1 MSCNAKKDP
10 NGTWR
15 IQYRWTDWTGT
26 KKKSQKRGFKTKKEA
41 EEWYAH
47 FMLQQSSDP
56 TMTLADFWEIYKADM
71 EKRLR
76 KTTMKQKEYVMNDKV
91 LPYFGKTPINEI
103 TAPMIRKWQ
112 GEMMDKGFKPT
123 YLKTIHNQLS
133 AILNYAVNFYDLRS
147 NPCRK
152 AGSMGKSKAD
162 ERPYWTLEEFQK
174 FSDAIMDK
182 QDSWIAFQIL
192 FWTGMRIGELLAL
205 QVKDIDFEQGTITV
219 DESLTRLDGEDLI
232 TAPKTESSVRVITIH
247 KELQEELKE
256 YIATLYHVRPGTRL
270 FAGRTKEMKRG
281 IKMSGVKKITVHCTR
296 HSHASRSE
304 IDEMKDRDILGFSM
318 VENKDSFLLAVAMG
332 GDSPEAVKSKDGWF
346 LMKNLKTTD
355 KALLAAVLLGTANDD
370 SDVDAFADIEKA
382 LDLCE
387 QCAESG
393 FKDLRKRIIDA
404 GKDREILERRMMKE
418 LDLLYTTNVEADI

>member
-1 MSCNAKKDP
+1 MHELQCKERSQWYVADTISLDRLDGNQKE
-10 NGTWR
+10 
-15 IQYRWTDWTGT
+15 IT
-26 KKKSQKRGFKTKKEA
+26 KKSFKTKKEA

-47 FMLQQSSDP
+47 FVLQHSSDP

-112 GEMMDKGFKPT
+112 GEMMEKGFKPT

-205 QVKDIDFEQGTITV
+205 QVKDIDFKQGTITV

-270 FAGRTKEMKRG
+270 FAGRTKSFFEHEMERG

-296 HSHASRSE
+296 HSHAS
-304 IDEMKDRDILGFSM
+304 MLVQMGFSP
-318 VENKDSFLLAVAMG
+318 VEIAKRLGHGKVTTTIETYCHQSMDAQ
-332 GDSPEAVKSKDGWF
+332 VKIADR
-346 LMKNLKTTD
+346 
-355 KALLAAVLLGTANDD
+355 LGK
-370 SDVDAFADIEKA
+370 VERG
-382 LDLCE
+382 E
-387 QCAESG
+387 ESG
-393 FKDLRKRIIDA
+393 
-404 GKDREILERRMMKE
+404 
-418 LDLLYTTNVEADI
+418 V

>member
-1 MSCNAKKDP
+1 MHELQCKERSQWYVADTISLDRLDGNQKE
-10 NGTWR
+10 
-15 IQYRWTDWTGT
+15 IT
-26 KKKSQKRGFKTKKEA
+26 KKSFKTKKEA

-47 FMLQQSSDP
+47 FVLQHSSDP

-112 GEMMDKGFKPT
+112 GEMIEKGFKPT

-182 QDSWIAFQIL
+182 QDSWLAFQIL

-219 DESLTRLDGEDLI
+219 DESFTRLDGEDLI

-256 YIATLYHVRPGTRL
+256 YIAILYHVRPGTRL
-270 FAGRTKEMKRG
+270 FAGRTKSFFEHEMERG
-281 IKMSGVKKITVHCTR
+281 IKLSGVKKITVHCTR
-296 HSHASRSE
+296 HSHASMLVQ
-304 IDEMKDRDILGFSM
+304 IGFSP
-318 VENKDSFLLAVAMG
+318 VEIAKRLGHGKVTTTIETYCHQSMDAQ
-332 GDSPEAVKSKDGWF
+332 VKIADR
-346 LMKNLKTTD
+346 
-355 KALLAAVLLGTANDD
+355 LGK
-370 SDVDAFADIEKA
+370 VERG
-382 LDLCE
+382 E
-387 QCAESG
+387 ESG
-393 FKDLRKRIIDA
+393 
-404 GKDREILERRMMKE
+404 
-418 LDLLYTTNVEADI
+418 V

>member
-15 IQYRWTDWTGT
+15 IQYRWMDWAGT

-76 KTTMKQKEYVMNDKV
+76 KTTMKQKEYVMNDKI

-112 GEMMDKGFKPT
+112 GEMMEKGFKPT

-332 GDSPEAVKSKDGWF
+332 GDSPETVKSKDGWF

>member
-15 IQYRWTDWTGT
+15 IQYRWMDWAGT

-47 FMLQQSSDP
+47 FMLQQPSDP

-76 KTTMKQKEYVMNDKV
+76 KTTMKQKEYVMNDKI

-112 GEMMDKGFKPT
+112 GEMMEKGFKPT

-219 DESLTRLDGEDLI
+219 DESLMRLDGEDLI
-232 TAPKTESSVRVITIH
+232 TAPKMESSVRVITIH

-332 GDSPEAVKSKDGWF
+332 VDSPEAVKSKDGWF

>member
-15 IQYRWTDWTGT
+15 IQYRWMDWAGT

-76 KTTMKQKEYVMNDKV
+76 KTTMKQKEYVMNDKI

-112 GEMMDKGFKPT
+112 GEMMEKGFKPT

-205 QVKDIDFEQGTITV
+205 QVKDIDFAQGTITV

-232 TAPKTESSVRVITIH
+232 TAPKMESSVRVITIH

-332 GDSPEAVKSKDGWF
+332 VDSPEAVKSKDGWF

>member
-15 IQYRWTDWTGT
+15 IKYRWTDWTGT

-76 KTTMKQKEYVMNDKV
+76 KTTMKQKEYVMNDKI

-112 GEMMDKGFKPT
+112 GEMMEKGFKPT

-182 QDSWIAFQIL
+182 QDSWITFQIL
-192 FWTGMRIGELLAL
+192 FWTGMRIGDDDD
-205 QVKDIDFEQGTITV
+205 KI
-219 DESLTRLDGEDLI
+219 RLNQRKPSKYKGL
-232 TAPKTESSVRVITIH
+232 
-247 KELQEELKE
+247 
-256 YIATLYHVRPGTRL
+256 
-270 FAGRTKEMKRG
+270 
-281 IKMSGVKKITVHCTR
+281 
-296 HSHASRSE
+296 SRF
-304 IDEMKDRDILGFSM
+304 G
-318 VENKDSFLLAVAMG
+318 
-332 GDSPEAVKSKDGWF
+332 PE
-346 LMKNLKTTD
+346 KNL
-355 KALLAAVLLGTANDD
+355 
-370 SDVDAFADIEKA
+370 
-382 LDLCE
+382 
-387 QCAESG
+387 Q
-393 FKDLRKRIIDA
+393 RIN
-404 GKDREILERRMMKE
+404 KFMKE
-418 LDLLYTTNVEADI
+418 RPIFYKNLIQMKENFRFYLRCFYCITKVVILQFNSENRTELARNG

>member
-1 MSCNAKKDP
+1 MHELQCKERSQWYVADTISLDRLDGNQKE
-10 NGTWR
+10 
-15 IQYRWTDWTGT
+15 IT
-26 KKKSQKRGFKTKKEA
+26 KKSFKTKKEA

-47 FMLQQSSDP
+47 FVLQHSSDP

-112 GEMMDKGFKPT
+112 GEMMEKGFKPT

-192 FWTGMRIGELLAL
+192 FWTGMRIGDDDD
-205 QVKDIDFEQGTITV
+205 KI
-219 DESLTRLDGEDLI
+219 RLNQRKPSKYKGL
-232 TAPKTESSVRVITIH
+232 
-247 KELQEELKE
+247 
-256 YIATLYHVRPGTRL
+256 
-270 FAGRTKEMKRG
+270 
-281 IKMSGVKKITVHCTR
+281 
-296 HSHASRSE
+296 SRF
-304 IDEMKDRDILGFSM
+304 G
-318 VENKDSFLLAVAMG
+318 
-332 GDSPEAVKSKDGWF
+332 PE
-346 LMKNLKTTD
+346 KNL
-355 KALLAAVLLGTANDD
+355 
-370 SDVDAFADIEKA
+370 
-382 LDLCE
+382 
-387 QCAESG
+387 Q
-393 FKDLRKRIIDA
+393 RIN
-404 GKDREILERRMMKE
+404 KFMKE
-418 LDLLYTTNVEADI
+418 RPIFYKNLIQMKENFRFYLRCFYCITKVVILQFNSENRTELARNG

>member
-15 IQYRWTDWTGT
+15 IQYRWTDWTGA

-47 FMLQQSSDP
+47 FLLQQSSDP

-91 LPYFGKTPINEI
+91 LPYFGSTPINEI

-112 GEMMDKGFKPT
+112 GEMMEKGFKPT

-152 AGSMGKSKAD
+152 AGSMGKSRAD

-182 QDSWIAFQIL
+182 QDAWVAFQIL

-205 QVKDIDFEQGTITV
+205 LKSDVNFQENKISISKTYYRTGGKDVIT
-219 DESLTRLDGEDLI
+219 T
-232 TAPKTESSVRVITIH
+232 PKTEQSVRTIDIP
-247 KELQEELKE
+247 EFLTQEIKA
-256 YIATLYHVRPGTRL
+256 YCDKLYEFPDSERL
-270 FAGRTKEMKRG
+270 FPIVCEAVQH
-281 IKMSGVKKITVHCTR
+281 KMVRHIQKAGVKKIRVHDLR
-296 HSHASRSE
+296 HSACAYLAHQGVAPMVIKER
-304 IDEMKDRDILGFSM
+304 MGHKDIKIILNTYGHLYPNEQKKVADMLNRKRNEAANENVPAGNRDI
-318 VENKDSFLLAVAMG
+318 
-332 GDSPEAVKSKDGWF
+332 
-346 LMKNLKTTD
+346 
-355 KALLAAVLLGTANDD
+355 
-370 SDVDAFADIEKA
+370 SDAD
-382 LDLCE
+382 
-387 QCAESG
+387 
-393 FKDLRKRIIDA
+393 
-404 GKDREILERRMMKE
+404 
-418 LDLLYTTNVEADI
+418 

>member
-15 IQYRWTDWTGT
+15 IQYRWMDWAGT

-47 FMLQQSSDP
+47 FMLRQSSDP

-76 KTTMKQKEYVMNDKV
+76 KTTMKQKEYVMNDKI

-112 GEMMDKGFKPT
+112 GEMMEKGFKPT